1 MDIVV
6 CTDHHFVMPTG
17 VMMYSLC
24 CNNPEADVTVHV
36 LIDDSVTAK
45 DKENL
50 TTTISRFPKGKAIF
64 YDVDLSLLPA
74 FPSTDNRLD
83 GISKATYYRLMLSE
97 ILPESVH
104 KVLYMDGDLIV
115 RGSLLP
121 VWDTDLTG
129 YAVAAAP
136 DGLGGDIEFFN
147 RLRYPFEKGYFN
159 AGVLLVNLDYWRE
172 HAVINEFYDFIK
184 NRAEDIVFC
193 DQDVMNYVFQDRK
206 TSFPI
211 KYNFNSG
218 FLFKPPKFDYWKNE
232 KEFKEALQNPVVVH
246 FAGDK
251 PWYVYQRVPHP
262 FNSTWT
268 LYQNQ
273 TLWKGVM
280 WEKRSIKLRMIN
292 SVADTLR
299 KLRIIPQAPPD
310 WGYID
315 VTPID

>member
-6 CTDHHFVMPTG
+6 CTDHRFVMPTG

-24 CNNPEADVTVHV
+24 SNNPEADVTIHV
-36 LIDDSVTAK
+36 LIDDNVTEK
-45 DKENL
+45 DKEDL
-50 TTTISRFPKGKAIF
+50 TTTISRFPNGKVLF
-64 YDVDLSLLPA
+64 YNVDLSLLPA
-74 FPSTDNRLD
+74 FPSLEKRQ
-83 GISKATYYRLMLSE
+83 GEISKAAYYRLMLSE

-115 RGSLLP
+115 RGSLSPL
-121 VWDTDLTG
+121 WDTDLTG
-129 YAVAAAP
+129 YAIAAVP
-136 DGLGGDIEFFN
+136 DGVGGDIEIFN
-147 RLRYPFEKGYFN
+147 RLRYPFEIGYFN
-159 AGVLLVNLDYWRE
+159 SGVMLVNLDYWRE

-184 NRAEDIVFC
+184 TRAEDIALW
-193 DQDVMNYVFQDRK
+193 DQDVLNFVFQDRK
-206 TSFPI
+206 TSLPI
-211 KYNFNSG
+211 KYNFTSG

-262 FNSTWT
+262 FTSTWM

-280 WEKRSIKLRMIN
+280 WEKRSMKLRIVN
-292 SVADTLR
+292 FISDTLR
-299 KLRIIPQAPPD
+299 RFRVIPQVHTFD
-310 WGYID
+310 YID
-315 VTPID
+315 IAPID

>member
-6 CTDHHFVMPTG
+6 CTDHQFIMPLG

-24 CNNPEADVTVHV
+24 YNNPDVDVVIHV

-45 DKENL
+45 DKEDL
-50 TTTISRFPKGKAIF
+50 TATISRFPRGNVVF
-64 YDVDLSLLPA
+64 YTVDLSLLPA
-74 FPSTDNRLD
+74 SPALEKFPGHIT
-83 GISKATYYRLMLSE
+83 KATYYRLMLSE
-97 ILPESVH
+97 ILPESIH

-121 VWDTDLTG
+121 MWDTDITD

-136 DGLGGDIEFFN
+136 DGLDGDIEFFN

-172 HAVINEFYDFIK
+172 HAVINEFCDFIK
-184 NRAEDIVFC
+184 TRAEDIVLC

-211 KYNFNSG
+211 KYNFTSG
-218 FLFKPPKFDYWKNE
+218 FLFKTPRFDYWKNE
-232 KEFKEALQNPVVVH
+232 KELKEALKHPVVVH

-280 WEKRSIKLRMIN
+280 WEKRSKKLRVIN
-292 SVADTLR
+292 FVTDTLR
-299 KLRIIPQAPPD
+299 RFRILPQNHTFD
-310 WGYID
+310 YID
-315 VTPID
+315 IAPID